1 MEINPGPSASRI
13 DIKNM
18 TLESRKALC
27 EEWKASGL
35 KASVFCKQKG
45 LCRSTFHGWCTKL
58 GLHPNKTNDSNK
70 RKYQKRNDKN
80 WLPLISKNEPFC
92 ESQGFKSVE
101 MKFSNQIIMRL
112 SLSMDDIQLLL
123 KGLCDATT
131 VIR

>member
-1 MEINPGPSASRI
+1 MEINPKPSISRI

-27 EEWKASGL
+27 EEWKSSGL
-35 KASVFCKQKG
+35 KASEFCKQKG
-45 LCRSTFHGWCTKL
+45 LCRPTFHGWCAKL
-58 GLHPNKTNDSNK
+58 GLHSNKNKTNK
-70 RKYQKRNDKN
+70 RKYQKRTDKN
-80 WLPLISKNEPFC
+80 WLPLISKNEAFR
-92 ESQGFKSVE
+92 ESQDFKSVE
-101 MKFSNQIIMRL
+101 MKFSNQMIMRL